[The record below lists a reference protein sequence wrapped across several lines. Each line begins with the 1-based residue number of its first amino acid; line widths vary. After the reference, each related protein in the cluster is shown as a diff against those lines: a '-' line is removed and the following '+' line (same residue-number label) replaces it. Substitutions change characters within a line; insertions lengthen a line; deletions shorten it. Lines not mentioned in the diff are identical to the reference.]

1 MYKEYRYDIEFTYIY
16 KNKEKIFDITNI
28 KSLMIDYDYDNKNMP
43 VMLIKISIDK
53 NIIDDMIEHC
63 NDKEVI
69 LNVYKF
75 DNSSTTKL
83 KEVYI
88 SDSFMYFMSK
98 ETNDNKVLDYSD
110 FTEDSED
117 IFKTITIGLVKKE
130 LLTNNK
136 RIINEVFHNTSLVNI
151 LVKNMQHMKLLIEP
165 LHNNKY
171 IDSIII
177 PPTNSITNYIKYI
190 DNIHSLYNTKYRLFY
205 DFDMTY
211 LLSSS
216 GNIVKSNKDHIYTFI
231 ININNTVEEIS
242 KSQGVRKENDTFII
256 DMDAVDVTTYE
267 EDNTEKSYTTILGV
281 DVNGNVIET
290 PIKNQNLSDSVR
302 IERYVDG
309 NSKAIDNLKSEINN
323 KSLYVTLI
331 KTELDASTIT
341 INKQYVIKNLDKLD
355 YNDGQFILASKKEL
369 YIPDNDNYILT
380 SILTLRQIYPSK

>member
-136 RIINEVFHNTSLVNI
+136 KIINEVFHNTSLINI

-323 KSLYVTLI
+323 KSLYLTLI
-331 KTELDASTIT
+331 KTELDASAIT
-341 INKQYVIKNLDKLD
+341 INKQYIVKNLDKLD

>member
-151 LVKNMQHMKLLIEP
+151 LFKNMQHMKLLIEP

-331 KTELDASTIT
+331 KTELDASAIT
-341 INKQYVIKNLDKLD
+341 INKQYIIKNLDKLD

>member
-16 KNKEKIFDITNI
+16 KNKEKVFDITNI

-190 DNIHSLYNTKYRLFY
+190 DNIHSLYDTKYRLFY

-242 KSQGVRKENDTFII
+242 KSQGVKTENDTFII

-290 PIKNQNLSDSVR
+290 PIKNQSLSDSVR

-331 KTELDASTIT
+331 KTELDASAIT

-380 SILTLRQIYPSK
+380 IILTLRQIYPSK

>member
-331 KTELDASTIT
+331 KTELDASAIT
-341 INKQYVIKNLDKLD
+341 INKQYIIKNLDKLD

>member
-331 KTELDASTIT
+331 KTELDASAIT
-341 INKQYVIKNLDKLD
+341 INKQYIVKNLDKLD
-355 YNDGQFILASKKEL
+355 YNDGQFILASKKER

>member
-331 KTELDASTIT
+331 KTELDASAIT
-341 INKQYVIKNLDKLD
+341 INKQYIVKNLDKLD

>member
-16 KNKEKIFDITNI
+16 KNKEKVFDITNI

-88 SDSFMYFMSK
+88 SGSFMYFMSK

-165 LHNNKY
+165 LHNNEY

-267 EDNTEKSYTTILGV
+267 EDNTEKSYTTIVGV

-290 PIKNQNLSDSVR
+290 PIKNQKLSDSVR

-331 KTELDASTIT
+331 KTELDASAIT
-341 INKQYVIKNLDKLD
+341 INKQYIVKNLDKLN

>member
-16 KNKEKIFDITNI
+16 KNKEKVFDITNI

-136 RIINEVFHNTSLVNI
+136 RIINEVFHNTSLINV

-190 DNIHSLYNTKYRLFY
+190 DNIHSLYDTKYRLFY

-242 KSQGVRKENDTFII
+242 KSQGVKTENDTFII

-290 PIKNQNLSDSVR
+290 PIKNQSLSDSVR

-331 KTELDASTIT
+331 KTELDASAIT

-380 SILTLRQIYPSK
+380 IILTLRQIYPSK

>member
-136 RIINEVFHNTSLVNI
+136 KIINEVFHNTSLVNI

-323 KSLYVTLI
+323 KSLYLTLI
-331 KTELDASTIT
+331 KTELDASAIT
-341 INKQYVIKNLDKLD
+341 INKQYIVKNLDKLD

>member
-16 KNKEKIFDITNI
+16 KNKEKVFDITNI

-331 KTELDASTIT
+331 KTELDASAIT
-341 INKQYVIKNLDKLD
+341 INKQYIVKNLDKLD

>member
-16 KNKEKIFDITNI
+16 KNKEKVFDITNI

-323 KSLYVTLI
+323 KSLYLTLI
-331 KTELDASTIT
+331 KTELDASAIT
-341 INKQYVIKNLDKLD
+341 INKQYIVKNLDKLD

>member
-136 RIINEVFHNTSLVNI
+136 KIINEVFHNTSLINI

-331 KTELDASTIT
+331 KTELDASAIT
-341 INKQYVIKNLDKLD
+341 INKQYIVKNLDKLD

>member
-1 MYKEYRYDIEFTYIY
+1 
-16 KNKEKIFDITNI
+16 
-28 KSLMIDYDYDNKNMP
+28 MIDYDYDNKNMP

-331 KTELDASTIT
+331 KTELDASAIT
-341 INKQYVIKNLDKLD
+341 INKQYIVKNLDKLD
-355 YNDGQFILASKKEL
+355 YNDGQFILSSKKEL

>member
-151 LVKNMQHMKLLIEP
+151 LFKNMQHMKLLIEP

-290 PIKNQNLSDSVR
+290 PIKSQNLSDSVR

-331 KTELDASTIT
+331 KTELDASAIT
-341 INKQYVIKNLDKLD
+341 INKQYIIKNLDKLD